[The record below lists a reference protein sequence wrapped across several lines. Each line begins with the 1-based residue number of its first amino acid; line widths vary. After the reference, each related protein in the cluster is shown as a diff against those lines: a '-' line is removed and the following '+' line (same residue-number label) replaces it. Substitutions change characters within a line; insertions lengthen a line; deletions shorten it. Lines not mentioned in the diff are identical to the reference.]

1 MKTKD
6 LFSIAAIGLL
16 FLSGCASDE
25 ATKTNE
31 RSTEGMTAFV
41 VSDAQ
46 PKSRTTADYDGTGL
60 DFYWTAGDRLWVNN
74 TAATPALIQ
83 DAWNDIND
91 KLTASPVAGGVQRA
105 AKAKFWF
112 EGSYTA
118 ASYPLRY
125 TGKGNTQSDKVTIK
139 AQQAQT
145 LPNDASHIGEDGDC
159 GVATAT
165 KPTGVAQYHFTLNH
179 TAAYATFLP
188 YNAEGEISG
197 AKITKIKITADQAIA
212 GTFDFDDSGIK
223 LASRPTATPANQTIE
238 LALGTAG
245 TGFGFKQTA
254 DIAKN
259 AATMVVAPGTYAT
272 LKVEYTVDDPDTHN
286 GTTVTRNYTNVTFT
300 PGKNKRITVDLG
312 IPIYENKYYLW
323 DARHDA
329 WYGNYQYQPT
339 YDGAPADSHYPQSAT
354 ADPDRWYNTATNPT
368 VAINASNSC
377 KDCPNMNQMIWY
389 AMKGNPHWD
398 EQKVWSVMGHLY
410 VGGMWLKKAQK
421 IADDEG
427 TNLTA
432 MKNGFPDPNAGGV
445 MTDWRTKTE
454 ANFPTF
460 HTVEDPSITCQGF
473 YNSTIK
479 PISALASTADYFF
492 LPLIGTFGIKP
503 GWNGL
508 PPMSVKYYTGYGN
521 YWSSNNVVGQTGD
534 GLSRGAFNLCFTK
547 NNIYAATSGAFY
559 ALYVAPTWF
568 K

>member
-6 LFSIAAIGLL
+6 LFSIAAAGLL

-105 AKAKFWF
+105 AKAKFYF
-112 EGSYTA
+112 NGAFTA
-118 ASYPLRY
+118 SSYPVRY

-159 GVATAT
+159 GIATAT

-238 LALGTAG
+238 LTLGTAG

-272 LKVEYTVDDPDTHN
+272 LKVEYTVNDPDTHN

-300 PGKNKRITVDLG
+300 AGLNKKITVDLG
-312 IPIYENKYYLW
+312 IPVYENKYYMW
-323 DARHDA
+323 DAQHDA
-329 WYGNYQYQPT
+329 WYGHYADQPT
-339 YDGAPADSHYPQSAT
+339 YDGAPAGEHYPQSEA
-354 ADPDRWYNTATNPT
+354 ADPDRWFNTAYNPT

-377 KDCPNMNQMIWY
+377 KDCPNTNQMIWY
-389 AMKGNPHWD
+389 CMKGAPHWD
-398 EQKVWSVMGHLY
+398 EQKVWGVMGHLHT
-410 VGGMWLKKAQK
+410 GGMWFKKAQK

-427 TNLTA
+427 TNLAA
-432 MKNGFPDPNAGGV
+432 MKNGYPDPNTGV
-445 MTDWRTKTE
+445 MTDWRTKMPGPG
-454 ANFPTF
+454 FPTM
-460 HTVEDPSITCQGF
+460 HVADNPSSTAPGF
-473 YNSTIK
+473 ENTTIN
-479 PISALASTADYFF
+479 PVSALASTADYFF
-492 LPLIGTFGIKP
+492 LPLSGAFGVWGGMTP
-503 GWNGL
+503 G
-508 PPMSVKYYTGYGN
+508 SFVSKFIAGYGY
-521 YWSSNNVVGQTGD
+521 YWSSNNVPSTGVTGNAVALD
-534 GLSRGAFNLCFTK
+534 FSKTTITVNFGGATM
-547 NNIYAATSGAFY
+547 AAR
-559 ALYVAPTWF
+559 YVEPQLF

>member
-6 LFSIAAIGLL
+6 LFSIAAAGLL

-223 LASRPTATPANQTIE
+223 LASRPTATPANQSIE
-238 LALGTAG
+238 LTLGTAG

-272 LKVEYTVDDPDTHN
+272 LKVEYTVNDPDTHN

-300 PGKNKRITVDLG
+300 AGLNKKITVDLS
-312 IPIYENKYYLW
+312 IPVYENKYYLW
-323 DARHDA
+323 DAQHDA
-329 WYGNYQYQPT
+329 WYGYYQYQPT
-339 YDGAPADSHYPQSAT
+339 YDGAPAGEHYPQSEA
-354 ADPDRWYNTATNPT
+354 AAPDRWFNTATNPT

-377 KDCPNMNQMIWY
+377 KDCPNSNQMIWY

-410 VGGMWLKKAQK
+410 TGGMWFKKAQK
-421 IADDEG
+421 IADDES
-427 TNLTA
+427 TNLA
-432 MKNGFPDPNAGGV
+432 AVKNGYPDPNTGV
-445 MTDWRTKTE
+445 MTDWRTKKTSDPG
-454 ANFPTF
+454 FPTM
-460 HTVEDPSITCQGF
+460 HPVDNPSITVPGF
-473 YNSTIK
+473 ENTTIN
-479 PISALASTADYFF
+479 PVSALASTADYFF
-492 LPLIGTFGIKP
+492 LPLSGVFGVWSGATP
-503 GWNGL
+503 GSFVSKF
-508 PPMSVKYYTGYGN
+508 MAGYGD
-521 YWSSNNVVGQTGD
+521 YWSSNNIPSAGPDSAVALDFSKTKITVI
-534 GLSRGAFNLCFTK
+534 FNGGML
-547 NNIYAATSGAFY
+547 AAR
-559 ALYVAPTWF
+559 YVEPHLF